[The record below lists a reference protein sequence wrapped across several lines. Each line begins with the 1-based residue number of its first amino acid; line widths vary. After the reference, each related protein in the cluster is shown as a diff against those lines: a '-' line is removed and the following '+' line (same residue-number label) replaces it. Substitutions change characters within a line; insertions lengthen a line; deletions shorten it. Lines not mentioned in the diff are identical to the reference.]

1 MPVWPFSGRNYVTSY
16 KVHLI
21 FFYPLYYFF
30 FVPNSVERGTGN
42 EGARFSTNPRTNRT
56 NVWVIACPTAEKE
69 REEGRKERERGINS
83 AVVFQVPTKCPGKKA
98 IQLRSKTKD
107 RDGSKNGICS
117 PRAKGVKAR
126 SAHFF
131 FFAMCPCSRISK
143 RNLFSQQLSL
153 LPLGIARRIGKYEMR
168 HDQRNGCQ
176 HDM

>member
-83 AVVFQVPTKCPGKKA
+83 AFVFQVPTKCPGKKA
-98 IQLRSKTKD
+98 IQPRSKTKD
-107 RDGSKNGICS
+107 RDGSKNGIYS

-126 SAHFF
+126 SVHFF
-131 FFAMCPCSRISK
+131 FSQCVPVREF
-143 RNLFSQQLSL
+143 RNETFFHSS
-153 LPLGIARRIGKYEMR
+153 
-168 HDQRNGCQ
+168 
-176 HDM
+176 